1 MHWFDLKTPLLTL
14 KSLPQKKHMIKIIK
28 RTLLVLIVLVVAI
41 FLAFKLS
48 PYPSVWVIRYAFN
61 KEAIRVNKELEKF
74 VPNNIETISNVQYD
88 ENDSDAY
95 LDIYFAKDAV
105 KSGNRLPVIVWT
117 HGGGLISGD
126 KSQLSN
132 YSKILASKGYVAISI
147 DYTIAP
153 EGKYPTPM
161 KQLNNA
167 LAFISSN
174 SEKFHADPSFFV
186 LAGDSGGSMIAAATA
201 NIITSPEY
209 AQITMV
215 EPGLHPDQLR
225 GLILYCGIYEID
237 NLKIKGAFGSFLRT
251 VMWAYF
257 DSKDISNDE
266 YAKTASVTNFLT
278 SSFPPTFISAGNNDP
293 LLHQSRLLA
302 EKLSALNV
310 PIDTLFYPENHEPA
324 LGHEYQFTLDNA
336 GKLAWERSLGFLDS
350 IAK

>member
-1 MHWFDLKTPLLTL
+1 
-14 KSLPQKKHMIKIIK
+14 MIKRILIILIF
-28 RTLLVLIVLVVAI
+28 LLAII

-48 PYPSVWVIRYAFN
+48 PYPSVWIIRYAFN
-61 KEAIRVNKELEKF
+61 KEAIKVNKELEKF
-74 VPNNIETISNVQYD
+74 VPNNIEKISNVQYD
-88 ENDSDAY
+88 ENDSNAY
-95 LDIYFAKDAV
+95 LDIYFDKEAV

-161 KQLNNA
+161 KQLNSA

-209 AQITMV
+209 AQITKV
-215 EPGLHPDQLR
+215 EPGLYPDQLR
-225 GLILYCGIYEID
+225 GLLLYCGIYEID
-237 NLKIKGAFGSFLRT
+237 NLKIEGAFGSFLRT

-257 DSKDISNDE
+257 DIKDISNDE
-266 YAKTASVTNFLT
+266 FAKTASVTNFLT

-293 LLHQSRLLA
+293 LLPQSRLLA
-302 EKLSALNV
+302 EKLSGLNV
-310 PIDTLFYPENHEPA
+310 SIDTLFFPKNQAPP

-336 GKLAWERSLGFLDS
+336 GKLALKRSLSFLDS